1 MIPAMNF
8 LNNTTVP
15 IEDAMRQLGGGAAPE
30 VFLDILYVDD
40 EMRVSSLE
48 DGSLFVYQRC

>member
-1 MIPAMNF
+1 MIPALNF

-15 IEDAMRQLGGGAAPE
+15 IEDAMRQLGGAAPE

-40 EMRVSSLE
+40 EMRVSKLE
-48 DGSLFVYQRC
+48 DGSAFVYQRC